1 VLVPNGSGTA
11 RIINLSTRGIV
22 SSGENVLIAGFVISG
37 STPKKL
43 LITGWGQKLRN
54 FGLTGEIGR
63 PQLALTQRVAGSTVT
78 LAQNNDWRTAGPD
91 LDATISQVNG
101 QHFSAPLDAT
111 HGDAAMVVTL
121 PAGQYTVVESPDPLS
136 ATSEGIGLVEL
147 YDVDPAGDARLIN
160 ISSRGRVETG
170 ARQMIVGVTVGGT
183 GTCRLLVRGIG
194 PTLGAFGVG
203 AALANPSATLYQNQ
217 VALLTNDDWWF
228 SSQTDQI
235 ASLAP
240 KLGAFD
246 LGPYSADAAFLFSA
260 TPGTYTTIVSPSGTQ
275 SGVGLAEI
283 FEAND
288 AP

>member
-1 VLVPNGSGTA
+1 
-11 RIINLSTRGIV
+11 
-22 SSGENVLIAGFVISG
+22 
-37 STPKKL
+37 
-43 LITGWGQKLRN
+43 
-54 FGLTGEIGR
+54 
-63 PQLALTQRVAGSTVT
+63 
-78 LAQNNDWRTAGPD
+78 
-91 LDATISQVNG
+91 
-101 QHFSAPLDAT
+101 
-111 HGDAAMVVTL
+111 
-121 PAGQYTVVESPDPLS
+121 
-136 ATSEGIGLVEL
+136 
-147 YDVDPAGDARLIN
+147 
-160 ISSRGRVETG
+160 
-170 ARQMIVGVTVGGT
+170 
-183 GTCRLLVRGIG
+183 
-194 PTLGAFGVG
+194 VG